1 MSIWEL
7 TIALNLRLSESCLPM
22 TPRIPLVET
31 LQNLPPDWHDD
42 PLPWIRDTI
51 ASSNEKLAVVDDDPT
66 GTQTIHGVAVLT
78 DWSVE
83 TIKQELETDL
93 PAFFVVANSR
103 GMLLAQAKAVNAE
116 LGRNL
121 RQAIEDS
128 GRNVAI
134 LSRGDSTLRGH
145 YPGEVDALDD
155 SLGDGFDARILIPF
169 FLEGGRY
176 TLDDV
181 HYVAE
186 GDWLIPSGE
195 TEFARDTAFG
205 YHSSDLRDWVEE
217 MTGGDV
223 TSDEVASISIED
235 IRLGGPERVA
245 VIASE
250 FTDGRTCIVN
260 AASMRDMEVVT
271 QGLMI
276 AEAQGKKFLY
286 RTSASFIRARIGQT
300 ARAPLTGG
308 DLDLPRSGG
317 GLIIVGSHVPR
328 TTGQLT
334 KLLAKPGI
342 HGVEVN
348 VQALM
353 CETAEPE
360 IARVANEVNRGLS
373 HNKKVV
379 VYTSREVLTGS
390 DAEVNLNIGQK
401 VSDGLVAIVD
411 RMESRPRYIISKGGM
426 TTSNITTKALRVKRA
441 VALGQVLPGVPTW
454 QLGPESRYPGLVFVV
469 FPGNVGDSGALI
481 DMVCKLE
488 YPVS

>member
-1 MSIWEL
+1 
-7 TIALNLRLSESCLPM
+7 
-22 TPRIPLVET
+22 
-31 LQNLPPDWHDD
+31 
-42 PLPWIRDTI
+42 
-51 ASSNEKLAVVDDDPT
+51 
-66 GTQTIHGVAVLT
+66 
-78 DWSVE
+78 
-83 TIKQELETDL
+83 LETDL
-93 PAFFVVANSR
+93 PAFFIVTNSR
-103 GMLLAQAKAVNAE
+103 GMPLTEAKAVNDE
-116 LGRNL
+116 VGRNL
-121 RQAIEDS
+121 KIAIEDS

-155 SLGDGFDARILIPF
+155 AFGGGFDARILIPF

-181 HYVAE
+181 HYVAD
-186 GDWLIPSGE
+186 GDWLIPSGD
-195 TEFARDTAFG
+195 TEFAKDTAFS
-205 YHSSDLRDWVEE
+205 YHSSNLRDWVQE
-217 MTGGDV
+217 MTGGEVSRD
-223 TSDEVASISIED
+223 DVASISIHD
-235 IRLGGPERVA
+235 IREGGPERVA
-245 VIASE
+245 AIASE
-250 FTDGRTCIVN
+250 FKDGRTCIVN

-276 AEAQGKKFLY
+276 AEAHGQKFLY

-300 ARAPLTGG
+300 ARAPLTRY

-334 KLLAKPGI
+334 ELLAMPGI

-360 IARVANEVNRGLS
+360 IARVADEVNWSLS
-373 HNKKVV
+373 HDKNVV

-390 DAEVNLNIGQK
+390 DTDANLIIGQR

-411 RMESRPRYIISKGGM
+411 RLETRPRYIISKGGM
-426 TTSNITTKALRVKRA
+426 TTSNITTRALTVKRA
-441 VALGQVLPGVPTW
+441 VALGQVLPGIPTW
-454 QLGPESRYPGLVFVV
+454 HLGPESRYPGLVFVV
-469 FPGNVGDSGALI
+469 FPGNVGDSGALM

-488 YPVS
+488 YPDI